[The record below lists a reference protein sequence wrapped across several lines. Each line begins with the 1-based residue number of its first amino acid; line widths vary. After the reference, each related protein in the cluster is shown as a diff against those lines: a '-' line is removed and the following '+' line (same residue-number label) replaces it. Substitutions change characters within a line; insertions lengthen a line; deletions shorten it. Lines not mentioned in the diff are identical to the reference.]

1 MTSITWTWQDS
12 DVPEFQALTESFP
25 GSGYSHL
32 LPLQQ
37 SQWDHMVS
45 EMFANDFV
53 DMNTRLVIVELTL
66 FNPSHNLFL
75 VARMATEFT
84 SGGYVIPIAKV
95 DTLKLI
101 SYHTDTDRLRFLF
114 EFAAFVMMC
123 VYAVQEIRDMTQPWP
138 RIKVCAGVVLAGNAH
153 RFTFYA
159 ARPKTGRGSCR
170 HPPSRLPG
178 DSCAARR
185 TTKVVRWH
193 NRAALGCAPMPLA
206 DEVCPRC
213 VTTQT
218 CCT

>member
-123 VYAVQEIRDMTQPWP
+123 VYAFQEIRDMTQPWP
-138 RIKVCAGVVLAGNAH
+138 RIKVRRAIQLRLRTLRVPGCSVCMWFQSDAPGEDYLPPPTIKISG
-153 RFTFYA
+153 RFL
-159 ARPKTGRGSCR
+159 RCKKDDKS
-170 HPPSRLPG
+170 S
-178 DSCAARR
+178 
-185 TTKVVRWH
+185 
-193 NRAALGCAPMPLA
+193 AL
-206 DEVCPRC
+206 VQPRC
-213 VTTQT
+213 SRVRADAT
-218 CCT
+218 C

>member
-138 RIKVCAGVVLAGNAH
+138 RIKVCAGVVYWPATHIGSP
-153 RFTFYA
+153 FTPPDRRREGVPA
-159 ARPKTGRGSCR
+159 ATHHQDYRAIPALQEGRQ
-170 HPPSRLPG
+170 
-178 DSCAARR
+178 
-185 TTKVVRWH
+185 K
-193 NRAALGCAPMPLA
+193 
-206 DEVCPRC
+206 
-213 VTTQT
+213 
-218 CCT
+218 